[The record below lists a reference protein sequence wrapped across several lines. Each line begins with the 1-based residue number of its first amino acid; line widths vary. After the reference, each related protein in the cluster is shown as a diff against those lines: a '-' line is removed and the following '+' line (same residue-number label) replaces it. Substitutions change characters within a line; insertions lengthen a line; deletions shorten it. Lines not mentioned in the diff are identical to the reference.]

1 MDQIS
6 LVPNEILLI
15 VLEHLD
21 SVRDIKN
28 LASASRRFHRA
39 LGVELYLVCGR
50 RFNWLPLFIGAK
62 RGDIRLLEY
71 CLQLNAPADTLYSR
85 DGYPTYRPL
94 LEAILAGHP
103 SAVTCLLSYK
113 ANPNGLVFQDIN
125 PEFRTP
131 LHGCIDSHPY
141 LPAQPQIFRALLANG
156 ANPHSVDPCILS
168 KAFSLAY
175 NGSGFQYLSLLLE
188 YKADS
193 SQLCERKHRPHY
205 CYLDPS
211 RLGSKIKDKETRV
224 FCKPLNTGRGVEKID
239 RAIKQMENCQI
250 TREFLSDSEFA
261 KGRDCLITVR
271 RLMAIDRDIHEFIL
285 NRRYRYEPWRRPRR
299 GGWQHSPFGQR
310 FGE

>member
-15 VLEHLD
+15 ILEHLD
-21 SVRDIKN
+21 SARDIKN
-28 LASASRRFHRA
+28 LANASRRFHRA

-50 RFNWLPLFIGAK
+50 RFNWLPLFIGAE

-71 CLQLNAPADTLYSR
+71 CLQLEAPVDTLWIC

-94 LEAILAGHP
+94 LTAVLAGHP
-103 SAVTCLLSYK
+103 SAVTCLLSHK
-113 ANPNGLVFQDIN
+113 ANPNGLVLQGIN

-141 LPAQPQIFRALLANG
+141 LPAQPQIFRALLASG
-156 ANPHSVDPCILS
+156 ANQHSGDPCILT

-175 NGSGFQYLSLLLE
+175 NGSGVQYLSLLLA

-193 SQLCERKHRPHY
+193 SRLCERKNRPHY
-205 CYLDPS
+205 CYLHPS
-211 RLGSKIKDKETRV
+211 RLGSKIEDKERRV
-224 FCKPLNTGRGVEKID
+224 FCKPPNTGRGVEKVD

-261 KGRDCLITVR
+261 VGRNCLITVR
-271 RLMAIDRDIHEFIL
+271 RLMEFDKALHDMIL
-285 NRRYRYEPWRRPRR
+285 NRRYLAELWERPRL
-299 GGWQHSPFGQR
+299 GGGNLLSR
-310 FGE
+310 RRLGE